1 MKKINLL
8 LGLVLFLSLHSFAQ
22 EKTFAV
28 KLNYLSP
35 IVKTL
40 NLSFEKS
47 VKEDA
52 SFQLGVYYTGF
63 STGGVAYS
71 GVGITPEYR
80 KYLTGE
86 ALDGAYIAP
95 FARYQSLTLTESS
108 TSSKGSMSTFGGG
121 LILGRQWM
129 MKGISFDIFVGP
141 IYNSGS
147 FSSKTGASTIDAGSF
162 DGFSIRFGTTIGLG
176 F

>member
-1 MKKINLL
+1 MKKINLFFAS
-8 LGLVLFLSLHSFAQ
+8 LFLLSLGTKAQ

-35 IVKTL
+35 LVKTV
-40 NLSFEKS
+40 NLSFEKA

-63 STGGVAYS
+63 SSSGIKYS
-71 GVGITPEYR
+71 GLGLTPEYR

-95 FARYQSLTLTESS
+95 FIRYQSLTLTESS
-108 TSSKGSMSTFGGG
+108 TSSKGTISTIGGG
-121 LILGRQWM
+121 LIVGRQWM
-129 MKGISFDIFVGP
+129 MKGISFDLFVGP

-147 FSSKTGASTIDAGSF
+147 YSSKSGAAIDAGSF
-162 DGFSIRFGTTIGLG
+162 EGFTIRFGTTIGLG

>member
-8 LGLVLFLSLHSFAQ
+8 LGFVLFLSLNSFAQ

-35 IVKTL
+35 LVKTI
-40 NLSFEKS
+40 NLSFEKA
-47 VKEDA
+47 VKEDV

-63 STGGVAYS
+63 SSAGVSYS
-71 GVGITPEYR
+71 GLGLTPEYR

-95 FARYQSLTLTESS
+95 FARYQSLTLTESA
-108 TSSKGSMSTFGGG
+108 TTSKGTTSTFGGG
-121 LILGRQWM
+121 LIIGRQWM
-129 MKGISFDIFVGP
+129 MKGISFDIFIGP

-147 FSSKTGASTIDAGSF
+147 YSSKSGNRIDAGSF
-162 DGFSIRFGTTIGLG
+162 EGFSLRFGSTIGLG